1 MPRWRRV
8 KIAAK
13 EMNERL
19 NVPNSHGVVF
29 CLDSERSVPAASE
42 FIWIQFRT
50 KGRNQIY
57 NRANMLNVQW
67 HNHSLNLTE
76 PAVDDFA
83 RAKIG
88 VTIGR
93 DIPRADWQPCRRYFR
108 RRLARTVMLAGG
120 G

>member
-42 FIWIQFRT
+42 FIGKQFRT
-50 KGRNQIY
+50 KSRNQIY

-83 RAKIG
+83 RAKKG

-108 RRLARTVMLAGG
+108 RRLARYR
-120 G
+120 